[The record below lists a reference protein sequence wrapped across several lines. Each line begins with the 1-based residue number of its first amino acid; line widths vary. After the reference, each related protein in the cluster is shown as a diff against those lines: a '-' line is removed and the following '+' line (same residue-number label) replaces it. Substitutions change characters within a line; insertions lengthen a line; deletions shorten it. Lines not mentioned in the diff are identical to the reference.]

1 MTSTDATYERDF
13 ITPMKTF
20 LKVAVPGAR
29 VQKRGT
35 DGRTGVSPSK
45 AEYDGYLDWL
55 FGTGC

>member
-29 VQKRGT
+29 VQKRST

-45 AEYDGYLDWL
+45 A
-55 FGTGC
+55 